1 MRLDPRA
8 PESVL
13 SATTLAR
20 CTLVCLA
27 LVGYASAVTAQV
39 AGGPEASATPD
50 TIRAIE
56 IERQDIFDQD
66 EAEKSWIARLV
77 NALHF
82 TTRPS
87 VVRKELLFRA
97 GEPYDSARVAETE
110 RNLRSLG
117 IFRRVLIDSVRTD
130 SGLIARVNTKDG
142 WSTRTDFRFRSSG
155 DEIAFTIRVAE
166 ENLLGTASTASF
178 EFRDDPDRSS
188 IELGFARSRL
198 IANAIG
204 VAAVYEDRSDG
215 TVASAAVGRPFLSL
229 DSRLSYGVS
238 GTLRDTRVLRFRDG
252 IRTPSE
258 TLRQRRSSARLAG
271 AWALETG
278 ASGYLRLGGLGEVR
292 REDFR
297 DDSLAGPFPETITGV
312 VGPFMHW
319 SRSKFL
325 VTRNFLAFGRE
336 EDIDLSTTL
345 QLSALVAPRAFG
357 YERDGIGPGVT
368 VRSGT
373 ALPLGFALVE
383 AAANGLFTGAGLDSG
398 SVSLGGTAVFQLA
411 ERHNVLVHA
420 EAGWLEAPTP
430 GTEFDLGLDYGP
442 RAFRSHAFTGD
453 RMVFATAEYRYTVIP
468 DLWRFA
474 GIGLAGFV
482 DHGGAWYEGERRRLG
497 WDAGV
502 GLRIGLSRDTSLS
515 PLRVDVA
522 RRFAT
527 DVESAGWVRVIA
539 KGLAFSLYPSLTR

>member
-1 MRLDPRA
+1 LPLHPRA
-8 PESVL
+8 TESVL
-13 SATTLAR
+13 PFAARARFALAS
-20 CTLVCLA
+20 CLLA
-27 LVGYASAVTAQV
+27 GLPPVAAAQEAPASA
-39 AGGPEASATPD
+39 D

-56 IERQDIFDQD
+56 IVRRDIFDPD

-97 GEPYDSARVAETE
+97 GEPYDSARIAETE
-110 RNLRSLG
+110 RNLRALG
-117 IFRRVLIDSVRTD
+117 IFRRVVIDTVRTD
-130 SGLIARVNTKDG
+130 SGLVARVNTRDG
-142 WSTRTDFRFRSSG
+142 WSTRTDFRFRSTG
-155 DEIAFTIRVAE
+155 DEIAFTIKVAE

-178 EFRDDPDRSS
+178 QFRDDPDRST
-188 IELGFARSRL
+188 IELGFARGRL
-198 IANAIG
+198 IANRIG

-215 TVASAAVGRPFLSL
+215 TVFSAAVGQPFLSL
-229 DSRLSYGVS
+229 DSRLSYGVG
-238 GTLRDTRVLRFRDG
+238 GTVRDARVLRFRDG
-252 IRTPSE
+252 VRTPSE
-258 TLRQRRSSARLAG
+258 TLRQRRTSVSASG
-271 AWALETG
+271 AWALKAG
-278 ASGYLRLGGLGEVR
+278 AQGYLRIGGFGEVR

-297 DDSLAGPFPETITGV
+297 DDSLTGPFPESVSGV
-312 VGPFMHW
+312 VGPFLHW

-325 VTRNFLAFGRE
+325 VTRNWLGFGRE
-336 EDIDLSTTL
+336 EDIDLSTTV
-345 QLSALVAPRAFG
+345 QLSALIAPRAFG
-357 YERDGIGPGVT
+357 YDRGGVGPGVT

-398 SVSLGGTAVFQLA
+398 TVSLSGTAVFQPA
-411 ERHNVLVHA
+411 ERHNVMVHL
-420 EAGWLEAPTP
+420 EGGWLEDPTP
-430 GTEFDLGLDYGP
+430 GAEFDLGLDYGP

-482 DHGGAWYEGERRRLG
+482 DHGGAWYDGERRRSG

-502 GLRIGLSRDTSLS
+502 GLRIGLSRDTSIS

-527 DVESAGWVRVIA
+527 DVESAGWVLVIA
-539 KGLAFSLYPSLTR
+539 KGLAFSLYPSVGR